1 MRGASRLG
9 AATVGLGVA
18 AGLGIQR
25 RHAQNDS
32 AARCSGVSPLDVAQR
47 ATPMGCAM
55 HVWGP
60 APLPGDA
67 AAAWGRVLQDECP
80 RSIAWG
86 AGAGVVADARGDL
99 VAVRPRG
106 DVVETATRAG
116 ADARYVSMDANNA
129 VFYLTTGGL
138 LRRWDAFGARDAD
151 AELIAGRVFTQLA
164 CGTSHCLA
172 IDDVGLVHS
181 WASQHGG
188 ARMGALGRP
197 SATTGTGGQAAPED
211 EPAPVVLPGGA
222 RAAQCACGDAHR

>member
-1 MRGASRLG
+1 
-9 AATVGLGVA
+9 
-18 AGLGIQR
+18 
-25 RHAQNDS
+25 
-32 AARCSGVSPLDVAQR
+32 
-47 ATPMGCAM
+47 MGCAV

-67 AAAWGRVLQDECP
+67 AAAWGRLLEDDCP

-86 AGAGVVADARGDL
+86 AGVGVVADARGNL

-106 DVVETATRAG
+106 GVVETATRAG
-116 ADARYVSMDANNA
+116 ADARYVIMDASNA
-129 VFYLTTGGL
+129 IFYLTTGGL
-138 LRRWDAFGARDAD
+138 LRRWDAFGARDAE
-151 AELIAGRVFTQLA
+151 AELLPGRVVTQLA

-172 IDDVGLVHS
+172 IDDGGLVHS
-181 WASQHGG
+181 WASQPGG

-197 SATTGTGGQAAPED
+197 SSPAGTGLLAAPE

>member
-1 MRGASRLG
+1 MMRGTSRLG

-18 AGLGIQR
+18 AGLGIQW
-25 RHAQNDS
+25 RHTHNDS
-32 AARCSGVSPLDVAQR
+32 VARCAAARPDR
-47 ATPMGCAM
+47 ATPMGRAL

-60 APLPGDA
+60 APLKGEA
-67 AAAWGRVLQDECP
+67 AAAWGRLLLEDECP

-106 DVVETATRAG
+106 GVVDTATRAG
-116 ADARYVSMDANNA
+116 ADARYVSMDASNA

-138 LRRWDAFGARDAD
+138 LRRWDAFGARDTD
-151 AELIAGRVFTQLA
+151 AELLPGRVVTQLA

-172 IDDVGLVHS
+172 IDDGGLVHS

-197 SATTGTGGQAAPED
+197 SAPAGGQHPPQHK
-211 EPAPVVLPGGA
+211 PAPVVLPEGA

>member
-1 MRGASRLG
+1 MLRGASRLG

-25 RHAQNDS
+25 RHTHTDS
-32 AARCSGVSPLDVAQR
+32 VARCVAARPDR
-47 ATPMGCAM
+47 ATPMARAV

-60 APLPGDA
+60 APLDA
-67 AAAWGRVLQDECP
+67 AAAWGRLLEDECP

-106 DVVETATRAG
+106 GVVETATRAG
-116 ADARYVSMDANNA
+116 ADARYVSMDASNA

-151 AELIAGRVFTQLA
+151 AELLPGRVVMQLA

-172 IDDVGLVHS
+172 IDDGGLVHS

-197 SATTGTGGQAAPED
+197 SAPAGGTGGQAAPEN